1 MMRRPMRSRWIFV
14 ASAVIGAMAFATSVW
29 VAPWWQIGEVTIGP
43 FSSRHCFGG
52 ECRPAG
58 LAWIGGGDLWMRSA
72 IATGAAGL
80 IAMMLLLGVA
90 GGFAARRAPLLVSKM
105 SLVAIASAVACA
117 VYFVARVPALQGMG
131 VGAGV
136 FLFAAGAIIGA
147 VSPLVALRRHR
158 RA

>member
-1 MMRRPMRSRWIFV
+1 MRSRWMFV
-14 ASAVIGAMAFATSVW
+14 ASPIVGAMAFATSVW
-29 VAPWWQIGEVTIGP
+29 VAPWWRIGEVTIGP

-52 ECRPAG
+52 QCRPAG
-58 LAWIGGGDLWMRSA
+58 LQWIGGSDLWMRSA

-90 GGFAARRAPLLVSKM
+90 GGVAARRTPLLVSKM

-117 VYFVARVPALQGMG
+117 AYFVARMPRLEGMAL
-131 VGAGV
+131 GAGP
-136 FLFAAGAIIGA
+136 FFFAAGAIIGA
-147 VSPLVALRRHR
+147 AVSLAALRRHR